1 MIRCCEVKNLL
12 FGTFKNFLDII
23 PDMERIAESTPEDF
37 YTVVRQVQQRIA
49 ELVEGYNSQ

>member
-1 MIRCCEVKNLL
+1 
-12 FGTFKNFLDII
+12 
-23 PDMERIAESTPEDF
+23 MERIAESTPEDF